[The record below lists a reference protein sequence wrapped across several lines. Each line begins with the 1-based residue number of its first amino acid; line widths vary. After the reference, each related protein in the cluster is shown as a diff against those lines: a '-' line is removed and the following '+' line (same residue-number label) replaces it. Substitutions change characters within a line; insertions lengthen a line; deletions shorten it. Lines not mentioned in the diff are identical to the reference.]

1 MEIVQCLIL
10 LLVTISSLAVE
21 EQVLLNFYNGLGMQS
36 IFPAKSCKEIY
47 KYNYASHGKSGY
59 YWIKPA
65 TDVIQVNTCTYML
78 CILLILLCTGVMT
91 YTTQV
96 YCDMEL
102 SCGGRDGGWMRIGNI
117 RYGDTCPSGWQQI
130 SSPVQACRG
139 SSNDPGCYSASFD
152 NNKLSY
158 QHICGKVIG
167 YQKGTPDAYS
177 AGTYTT
183 YPSKAIDGPYVD
195 GVSLTYGTP
204 RKHLFTYASGY
215 TSDGAHAANINC
227 PCARYPGANP
237 PNFVRDN
244 YYCESGSNNYP
255 AYATVFSND
264 PLWDGEGCNA
274 GNSCCSQAGMPWFYR
289 DVLSKIDKSIEARIC
304 RDQSYA
310 DEGILIRDLE
320 LYIQ

>member
-1 MEIVQCLIL
+1 MEIAQCLML
-10 LLVTISSLAVE
+10 LLVATSSSAVE

-65 TDVIQVNTCTYML
+65 TNVIQVCRHTL
-78 CILLILLCTGVMT
+78 CILLILLCAGIMT
-91 YTTQV
+91 YITQV

-167 YQKGTPDAYS
+167 YQKGTPDAYN
-177 AGTYTT
+177 AFAYTT

-215 TSDGAHAANINC
+215 SSDQAHSTATC
-227 PCARYPGANP
+227 PCARHPGANP
-237 PNFVRDN
+237 PNFVQNN
-244 YYCESGSNNYP
+244 YYCESGKHVNHPPIAAVYI
-255 AYATVFSND
+255 ND
-264 PLWDGEGCNA
+264 PLWDGEGCSA
-274 GNSCCSQAGMPWFYR
+274 GDSCCSQAGMPWFYR
-289 DVLSKIDKSIEARIC
+289 DVLSKIDEPIEARIC

-310 DEGILIRDLE
+310 DEAILIRDLE